1 MARIPKSKDINT
13 LIYTLSD
20 PDTKEIRY
28 VGKTVKSLK
37 SRLSNHIYT
46 SKKFNNYRCNWIQ
59 SILNRGKK
67 PLIDVIDSCLW
78 EESQELETY
87 WIAQFKAW
95 NFNLVN
101 ATNGGEGNL
110 GIILTKE
117 RKDKLIL
124 SVSKKV
130 YQYNLKGEFL
140 KEFPSCAQAGRE
152 LNFISFQKIS
162 LAARGL
168 RGQAAKFMWS
178 YDKIERMKSYGGKH
192 KKKICQIK

>member
-1 MARIPKSKDINT
+1 MGKIPKNKDVNT
-13 LIYTLSD
+13 FIYTLSD

-37 SRLSNHIYT
+37 ARLTNHIYT
-46 SKKFNNYRCNWIQ
+46 SKKIKNHRCNWIK
-59 SILNRGKK
+59 SIINKGKK
-67 PLIDVIDSCLW
+67 PEIDIIDVCPW
-78 EESQELETY
+78 YESQDLETY

-95 NFNLVN
+95 GFRLVN

-110 GIILTKE
+110 GSILSKE
-117 RKDKLIL
+117 NKEKLIL

-140 KEFPSCAQAGRE
+140 KEFPSCTQAGRE
-152 LNFISFQKIS
+152 LNFISFRKIG

-168 RGQAAKFMWS
+168 RGQSANFMWS
-178 YDKIERMKSYGGKH
+178 YEKVDKMIPYGGKH
-192 KKKICQIK
+192 KKKIC